1 MKALILCAGIGERLL
16 PYTRIRPKPL
26 FFISGAPILDRLI
39 RQLYA
44 AGVEAVLLNTH
55 HLADQI
61 EAHVRK
67 SRYPIPVHLS
77 HEPAILGTGGAIANN
92 AHALGHAPFFVIN
105 GDILTDIDFRAVYDR
120 HLARGGPATLVFV
133 NDPAF
138 NTVFVDPEGTVCAF
152 DETDAVSIPKD
163 TVKLTFTGIQVLD
176 DTILDYIPDTGF
188 SSSIDAYRRMLAD
201 GKPLWAWVPQKAYW
215 KDIGTPERYRDAAL
229 DALAAEAFFKAWPAL
244 SPALEP
250 ARKSALAG
258 DGSDRTWFRLF
269 RKKKTLAAVH
279 HGIRTDPGPGEMDS
293 WIRIGRFL
301 KSKGIPV
308 PEIHAVDPFSGWAVM
323 EDLGDL
329 SLQEHIRNTPSPED
343 RVEIYQH
350 VIDQLVR
357 FSTRGIRGF
366 DLTWAYQGPI
376 YNEALILKREC
387 GYFLEAFVHRYLGIA
402 FPGER
407 LENEWQHIARR
418 ALENAEFGLM
428 HRDFQSRNIMVA
440 GKGIF
445 FIDFQGARVGP
456 IQYDLASLLI
466 DPYVDLP
473 VFMQEQLLAFAMNR
487 LAEKRSFTLRRFLE
501 GYGCCALCRNLQA
514 LGAFAHLS
522 RVKGKTVFET
532 YIPPAVKSLSR
543 LVDALPRSEFPRLHE
558 LKSTIAA
565 AVGF

>member
-1 MKALILCAGIGERLL
+1 MKALILCAGIGDRLR

-39 RQLYA
+39 HDLYT
-44 AGVEAVLLNTH
+44 AGVEAVILNTH

-77 HEPAILGTGGAIANN
+77 YEPAIRGTGGAIANN
-92 AHALGHAPFFVIN
+92 AHALGDTPFFVIN
-105 GDILTDIDFRAVYDR
+105 GDILTDIDFRAVYAR
-120 HLARGGPATLVFV
+120 HLAQGGSATLVFV
-133 NDPAF
+133 SDPAF
-138 NTVFVDPEGTVCAF
+138 NTVFVDPKGTVCAF
-152 DETDAVSIPKD
+152 DEEDAVSIPKD
-163 TVKLTFTGIQVLD
+163 AVKLTFTGIQVLD
-176 DTILDYIPDTGF
+176 NTILDYIPNTGF
-188 SSSIDAYRRMLAD
+188 SSSIDAYRRMLAG

-229 DALAAEAFFKAWPAL
+229 DVLAAEAFFQTGAVPQAT
-244 SPALEP
+244 LEP
-250 ARKSALAG
+250 IRKTALAG

-269 RKKKTLAAVH
+269 RKKKTLVAVH
-279 HGIRTDPGPGEMDS
+279 HGIRIDPGPGEMDS
-293 WIRIGRFL
+293 WIRIGGFL
-301 KSKGIPV
+301 NAKGIPV
-308 PEIHAVDPFSGWAVM
+308 PKIHGVDHFSGWAVM
-323 EDLGDL
+323 EDLGNL

-343 RVEIYQH
+343 RAAIYQH
-350 VIDQLVR
+350 VIDR
-357 FSTRGIRGF
+357 MIDFSTRGIRGF

-376 YNEALILKREC
+376 YNENLILKDEC
-387 GYFLEAFVHRYLGIA
+387 GYFLESFVHGYLGIA
-402 FPGER
+402 FPAER
-407 LENEWQHIARR
+407 LEKEWKHLARR
-418 ALENAEFGLM
+418 TLENAEFGLM
-428 HRDFQSRNIMVA
+428 HRDFQSRNIMVT

-456 IQYDLASLLI
+456 VQYDLASLLI

-473 VFMQEQLLAFAMNR
+473 VFLQERLLAFAMKR
-487 LAEKRSFTLRRFLE
+487 LAIKRSFTPRRFLD

-543 LVDALPRSEFPRLHE
+543 LVDALPRSDFPRLHE
-558 LKSTIAA
+558 LKSMIAA